1 MLFDF
6 IRLMQLAQKK
16 KRKIAEDLKNNGLQ

>member
-6 IRLMQLAQKK
+6 IRLMQLAQKQ